1 MRALSGRAARMRDR
15 MAASSASI
23 LAGVPEPDLTDIK
36 AEVRA
41 LRAFV
46 GGAGAA
52 SGGSLDRIGA
62 AVASFRETGRLPDTR
77 IARLVCW
84 GTRIAT
90 PSQPA
95 LLDDGDRFAPFL
107 DEVDGYRTLPRPY
120 RSCWRGLLDGYLRY
134 DPDKA
139 AATGRSNW
147 GLLREYLNDN
157 LPNLER
163 RGQPPDWL
171 AVVDGHANILTEDPC
186 GRYGAGLVEGSDDPL
201 EPLRRELSAGDSSW
215 LVRRIFEAQIAAAVG
230 FDDRRLRRALPRV
243 LELIDAHP
251 LLADPALARVLDR
264 YADVVPLEIEPR
276 LRDASV
282 SRWGNPW
289 LGWNDKKWTLVR
301 PETRQMVSSWLKLRL
316 IEAFFGLLS
325 EDKANDQRRI
335 AFWKEQVDDI
345 QDMYF
350 ALGETAYTDPR
361 PDFRALHQEMRGR
374 LLKLENGGGARN
386 NAFIMRIG
394 GHVFVEFGEKGNA
407 MFAFDGEQLPFDLS
421 RRSISGNK
429 SALKHPSN
437 VARVIHMD
445 SAGESWERKI
455 ERELRR
461 LGARAPAAKAA
472 AAATAPSRGSGSPPS
487 AAKPSPPPAP
497 VRGASTSSWSAE
509 QATTPAWLTDASI
522 RRPTVKA
529 TTPSSS
535 PVPTD
540 DPSAFLR
547 ARGIRSIDL
556 RDRGGALWAYT
567 GKNDSASTELSRRGF
582 AWAERKKAWW
592 LKS

>member
-1 MRALSGRAARMRDR
+1 MRPLSGRAARMRDR
-15 MAASSASI
+15 MAAASASI
-23 LAGVPEPDLTDIK
+23 LGGMPEPDLTDIR

-41 LRAFV
+41 LRALV

-52 SGGSLDRIGA
+52 SGDSLDRIGA

-77 IARLVCW
+77 AARLVCW

-107 DEVDGYRTLPRPY
+107 DEVDGYRTFPRPY

-139 AATGRSNW
+139 VKAGRSNW

-157 LPNLER
+157 LPGLER

-171 AVVDGHANILTEDPC
+171 AVVDEHANILTEDPC
-186 GRYGAGLVEGSDDPL
+186 GRYGAGLVEGSDDPM
-201 EPLRRELSAGDSSW
+201 ESLRRELSAGDSSW
-215 LVRRIFEAQIAAAVG
+215 LVRRIFEAQIAAAVE

-243 LELIDAHP
+243 LGLIDAHP
-251 LLADPALARVLDR
+251 LLADAALARILDR
-264 YADVVPLEIEPR
+264 YADVVPLEVEPG

-282 SRWGNPW
+282 TRWGNPW
-289 LGWNDKKWTLVR
+289 LGWNDKKWTQVR
-301 PETRQMVSSWLKLRL
+301 VGTRQMVSSWLKMRF
-316 IEAFFGLLS
+316 IETFFGLLS

-335 AFWKEQVDDI
+335 AFWKKQVDDI
-345 QDMYF
+345 DDMYF
-350 ALGETAYTDPR
+350 ALGESAYTDPR
-361 PDFRALHQEMRGR
+361 PDFRALHQEMKGR

-407 MFAFDGEQLPFDLS
+407 MFAFDGGQLPFDLS
-421 RRSISGNK
+421 RRSISGNR
-429 SALKHPSN
+429 SALKHSSN

-455 ERELRR
+455 EREMRR
-461 LGARAPAAKAA
+461 LGARPPAAKAA
-472 AAATAPSRGSGSPPS
+472 TMPSRDSGSPPS
-487 AAKPSPPPAP
+487 PSVPSPPPAP
-497 VRGASTSSWSAE
+497 TGGASTSSWSA
-509 QATTPAWLTDASI
+509 ARPTTPSWLADASV
-522 RRPTVKA
+522 RRPTA
-529 TTPSSS
+529 ETARASS
-535 PVPTD
+535 PTPVQ
-540 DPSAFLR
+540 DPAAFLR
-547 ARGIRSIDL
+547 AQGIRSIDL
-556 RDRGGALWAYT
+556 RDRGGALWAYVA
-567 GKNDSASTELSRRGF
+567 KNDPTSTELARRGF

-592 LKS
+592 LKT

>member
-1 MRALSGRAARMRDR
+1 MRALSGRASRMRDR
-15 MAASSASI
+15 MADASAAI
-23 LAGVPEPDLTDIK
+23 LGGMPEPDLTDIRT
-36 AEVRA
+36 EVRA
-41 LRAFV
+41 LRALV
-46 GGAGAA
+46 GGAGAS

-62 AVASFRETGRLPDTR
+62 AVASYRVTGRLPDTR
-77 IARLVCW
+77 TARLVCW

-95 LLDDGDRFAPFL
+95 LLDDGDRFAPLL

-139 AATGRSNW
+139 AAAGRSNW

-157 LPNLER
+157 LPGLER

-171 AVVDGHANILTEDPC
+171 AVIDRHANILTEDPC
-186 GRYGAGLVEGSDDPL
+186 GRYGAGLVESSDDPL

-215 LVRRIFEAQIAAAVG
+215 LVRRIFEAQIAAAVE

-243 LELIDAHP
+243 LEVIDAHP
-251 LLADPALARVLDR
+251 LLADAALARVLDR

-301 PETRQMVSSWLKLRL
+301 PESRQMVSSWLKLRL

-335 AFWKEQVDDI
+335 AFWKNQVDDI

-407 MFAFDGEQLPFDLS
+407 MFAFDGEKLPFDLS
-421 RRSISGNK
+421 RRTISGNRG
-429 SALKHPSN
+429 ALKHPSN

-445 SAGESWERKI
+445 SVGETWERKI

-461 LGARAPAAKAA
+461 LGANTSAAKG
-472 AAATAPSRGSGSPPS
+472 APVPSPKLGSPPPPI
-487 AAKPSPPPAP
+487 APSSRPGPS
-497 VRGASTSSWSAE
+497 GLASTSSWTVPRTETPSWSA
-509 QATTPAWLTDASI
+509 DASI
-522 RRPTVKA
+522 RRPTTEA
-529 TTPSSS
+529 EARASSAA
-535 PVPTD
+535 PAD

-547 ARGIRSIDL
+547 SRGIRSIDL

-567 GKNDSASTELSRRGF
+567 SKSDPAATELARRGF

-592 LKS
+592 LKT

>member
-1 MRALSGRAARMRDR
+1 MRALSGRGARMRDR
-15 MAASSASI
+15 MAAASASI
-23 LAGVPEPDLTDIK
+23 LGGMPEPDLTDIR

-41 LRAFV
+41 LRALV

-77 IARLVCW
+77 TARLVCW

-107 DEVDGYRTLPRPY
+107 DEVDGYRTFPRPY

-139 AATGRSNW
+139 ATTGRSNW

-157 LPNLER
+157 LSGLER

-186 GRYGAGLVEGSDDPL
+186 GRYGAGLVEGLDDPL

-215 LVRRIFEAQIAAAVG
+215 LVRRIFEAQIAAAVE

-243 LELIDAHP
+243 LELIDTHP
-251 LLADPALARVLDR
+251 LLADAALARVLDR
-264 YADVVPLEIEPR
+264 YADVVPLEIEPL

-289 LGWNDKKWTLVR
+289 LGWNDQKWTLVR

-335 AFWKEQVDDI
+335 AFWKKQVDDI

-350 ALGETAYTDPR
+350 ALGEAAYTDPR
-361 PDFRALHQEMRGR
+361 PDFRALHQEMKGR
-374 LLKLENGGGARN
+374 VLKLENGGGARN

-421 RRSISGNK
+421 RRGISGNR
-429 SALKHPSN
+429 SALKHSSN

-455 ERELRR
+455 ERELKR
-461 LGARAPAAKAA
+461 LSAKPPVAKADKM
-472 AAATAPSRGSGSPPS
+472 PLRGFGSPPS
-487 AAKPSPPPAP
+487 PAVPSPPAP
-497 VRGASTSSWSAE
+497 VGGASTSSRSAT
-509 QATTPAWLTDASI
+509 QATTPAWLADASI
-522 RRPTVKA
+522 GQSTAEA
-529 TTPSSS
+529 TTRASS
-535 PVPTD
+535 PAPAD
-540 DPSAFLR
+540 DASAFLR

-567 GKNDSASTELSRRGF
+567 GKNDPASTELTRRGF

-592 LKS
+592 LKP